1 MKFKD
6 EKHEQAYAALMKRMD
21 SDEQDVYRMALAY
34 LFTLDVVC
42 REHLSDLYDFEDCC
56 IHSDALTAA
65 WQTSTSLKTTRLAF
79 NLFNSGTAWT
89 EEPERLAPAEIFCCD
104 YAPFYFEAIKIL
116 YPQHFDN

>member
-34 LFTLDVVC
+34 LLTLDVVC

-79 NLFNSGTAWT
+79 NLFTGGTIWT
-89 EEPERLAPAEIFCCD
+89 E
-104 YAPFYFEAIKIL
+104 
-116 YPQHFDN
+116 